1 MQTALVGKAFGWVRG
16 RSNDPLI
23 GAMILQLQGIA
34 GDIFTA
40 AFQKTTWKQCHP
52 LELAAA
58 SNHGILASTSSWADA
73 HARLARLAALTT
85 KKGGT
90 AGKAD
95 NLRAAFFLRG
105 AGYEPHEHV

>member
-1 MQTALVGKAFGWVRG
+1 MDNRYFPGKHRPGNNALW
-16 RSNDPLI
+16 NW
-23 GAMILQLQGIA
+23 LQLQI
-34 GDIFTA
+34 TA
-40 AFQKTTWKQCHP
+40 FWLRLH
-52 LELAAA
+52 LGL
-58 SNHGILASTSSWADA
+58 ADA

-85 KKGGT
+85 RKGGT